1 MLTTIIVI
9 AVIGGFGYFIFTK
22 YKAMN
27 SKPVTKKKST
37 GGSRTKT
44 TSNVAKKP
52 RGGAGGSSKAKN
64 SL

>member
-9 AVIGGFGYFIFTK
+9 AVVGGFGYFIYTRHQK
-22 YKAMN
+22 MN
-27 SKPVTKKKST
+27 AKPAATKKST

-52 RGGAGGSSKAKN
+52 RGGAGGGSKAKN
-64 SL
+64 AL

>member
-27 SKPVTKKKST
+27 TKPVTKRKST

-52 RGGAGGSSKAKN
+52 YGGHNRSSKAKDA
-64 SL
+64 L